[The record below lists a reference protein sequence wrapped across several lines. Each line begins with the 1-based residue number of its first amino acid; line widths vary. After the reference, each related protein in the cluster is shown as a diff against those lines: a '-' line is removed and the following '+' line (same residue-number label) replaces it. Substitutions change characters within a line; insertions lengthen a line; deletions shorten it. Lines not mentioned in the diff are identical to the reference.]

1 MIRIE
6 WHGENLFVGETR
18 ENPYRLFPQWP
29 FPDKMKMVFRPAP
42 QIMGSSFSATKGE
55 EEMAKVPGEKI
66 RENHAMEKKKIKLEL
81 AFKLRR
87 LATKLGGDLLGVAS
101 PELLSAA
108 PEGFR
113 PQDILPGC
121 RSVIV
126 VGKGLSDATVETT
139 PSRMFDN
146 MYAATN
152 SFLEYLILQITDTLI
167 REGYRAVAIG
177 PHSLDG
183 KLFMGDISQKHAAV
197 AAGLGRFGLQSLVL
211 TPEFGPRQRWGVVI
225 TQAPLQFGTPMTEE
239 LCQREKCGQA
249 CLKNCPAKVFSLPQ
263 TEGVLDPNFLPGGLW
278 YYWKIDKSACS
289 TYRANRRKGLG
300 WVTEGG
306 HACAV
311 CLKVCPVGQRV

>member
-1 MIRIE
+1 
-6 WHGENLFVGETR
+6 
-18 ENPYRLFPQWP
+18 
-29 FPDKMKMVFRPAP
+29 
-42 QIMGSSFSATKGE
+42 MGPSFSSPKRE
-55 EEMAKVPGEKI
+55 EEMTQSPGEKI
-66 RENHAMEKKKIKLEL
+66 RENQAMEKKKIKLEL

-87 LATKLGGDLLGVAS
+87 LTTKLGGDLFGVAS
-101 PELLSAA
+101 PEHLSAA

-126 VGKGLSDATVETT
+126 VGKRLSDATVETT

-183 KLFMGDISQKHAAV
+183 KLFMGDLSQKHAAV

-225 TQAPLQFGTPMTEE
+225 TQAPLQVDTPLPEE
-239 LCQREKCGQA
+239 LCQQEKCGQA
-249 CLKNCPAKVFSLPQ
+249 CLNHCPAKVFSLPQ
-263 TEGVLDPNFLPGGLW
+263 TEGITDRNFLPGGLW

-289 TYRANRRKGLG
+289 TYRANRKKELG

-311 CLKVCPVGQRV
+311 CMKVCPVGQRT